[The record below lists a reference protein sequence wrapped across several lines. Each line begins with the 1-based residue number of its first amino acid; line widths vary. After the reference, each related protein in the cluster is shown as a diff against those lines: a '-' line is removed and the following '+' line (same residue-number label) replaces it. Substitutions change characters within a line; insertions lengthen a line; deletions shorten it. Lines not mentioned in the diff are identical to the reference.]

1 MPATRSSS
9 PLRPGSPGGPARTPP
24 RPQGRHG
31 AFPAAGQR
39 LLLVAVALLLAWV
52 ARAAVF
58 GPHGYL
64 ALHRERVRYE
74 QQFQQLRQLQA
85 QNLQLHQHIRALKT
99 SPEAIESIARKQLH
113 LTKPGEVVYTY

>member
-1 MPATRSSS
+1 MPSVPPPS
-9 PLRPGSPGGPARTPP
+9 PPPPAPP
-24 RPQGRHG
+24 ASRRALAGRR
-31 AFPAAGQR
+31 A
-39 LLLVAVALLLAWV
+39 LLAAVALLLAWV

-64 ALHRERVRYE
+64 ALRREEAQYARQE
-74 QQFQQLRQLQA
+74 QQLHLLQA
-85 QNLQLHQHIRALKT
+85 QNLELHQRIHALKT